1 MKSPYTQRPDH
12 LAREAT
18 EDFIS
23 QHARTREA
31 AEAAR
36 KAADEKPAQRSST
49 TLSE

>member
-18 EDFIS
+18 EDFIAK
-23 QHARTREA
+23 HARTRAA

-36 KAADEKPAQRSST
+36 VAAAKAADEKSSVAD
-49 TLSE
+49 